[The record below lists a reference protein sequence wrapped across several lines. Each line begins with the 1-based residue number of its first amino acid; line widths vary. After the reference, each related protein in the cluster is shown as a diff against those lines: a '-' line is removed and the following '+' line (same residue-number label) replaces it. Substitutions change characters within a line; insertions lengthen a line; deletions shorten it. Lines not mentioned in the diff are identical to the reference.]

1 MTVLVPYM
9 RRQARRLTVV
19 LLADSLSFGLFML
32 LVGQGVHMERN
43 PLIAAVYLSGGVMGV
58 VALKLAAALLFEVRA
73 ARTPPRPVSRGY
85 AAGFALL
92 SSLAIAA
99 TLTGAAANLASLL
112 DALGVRM

>member
-1 MTVLVPYM
+1 MMINRFV

-19 LLADSLSFGLFML
+19 LLCDALSFAAFML

-43 PLIAAVYLSGGVMGV
+43 PLIAATFASAGVMGV
-58 VALKLAAALLFEVRA
+58 VALKLAAALLFELRA

-92 SSLAIAA
+92 SSLAIAG
-99 TLTGAAANLASLL
+99 TLTGASFNVAALL
-112 DALGVRM
+112 SSTVMR

>member
-1 MTVLVPYM
+1 MTTIQPFM

-19 LLADSLSFGLFML
+19 LICDGLSFAAFVL

-43 PLIAAVYLSGGVMGV
+43 PLIAATFAFAGVMGV
-58 VALKLAAALLFEVRA
+58 VALKLAAALLFEWRA

-99 TLTGAAANLASLL
+99 TLVGSSANLASLL
-112 DALGVRM
+112 DALGVRI